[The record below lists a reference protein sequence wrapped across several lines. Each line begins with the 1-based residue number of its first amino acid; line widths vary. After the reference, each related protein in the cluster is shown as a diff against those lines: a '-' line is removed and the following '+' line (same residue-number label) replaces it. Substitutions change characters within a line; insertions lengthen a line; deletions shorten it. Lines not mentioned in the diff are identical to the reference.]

1 MPRAI
6 WKGALS
12 FGLVNIPIELHTAV
26 RDHRPH
32 FRMLH
37 AKDRSPVRF
46 ERVCVRDGTPVA
58 WIARNGDVH
67 GFDGDYLGWLQ
78 DGMLWDRQ
86 GRCAL
91 FSPQAQGGPSK
102 PALRPEPPPSSFK
115 EIPNRRSPEYPN
127 SRPRRS
133 SKWADVTDDGFFCPP
148 ARDYTPMRIVR
159 RFPRGR

>member
-1 MPRAI
+1 MSFTPRWAEHRELPLARALF
-6 WKGALS
+6 GASGQLVAWLS
-12 FGLVNIPIELHTAV
+12 RNRIVYLT
-26 RDHRPH
+26 
-32 FRMLH
+32 
-37 AKDRSPVRF
+37 
-46 ERVCVRDGTPVA
+46 DGTPVA